1 MLLIDSSVWI
11 ELTRPGR
18 GDLHSRLVASN
29 QLPAITE
36 PILGEVL
43 AGARDVDAVEA
54 RLSAVNLRP
63 IDPGRDYRD
72 AAAIFRACRRQG
84 HTVRSLTDCLIAAV
98 AVRFGDTVAHRD
110 LDFERIAE
118 VSPLRTLYL
127 R

>member
-18 GDLHSRLVASN
+18 GDLHSRLLASN

-43 AGARDVDAVEA
+43 AGARDVEAVEA
-54 RLSAVNLRP
+54 RLSAVSLRSL
-63 IDPGRDYRD
+63 DPGRDYRH
-72 AAAIFRACRRQG
+72 AAALYRSCRRQG
-84 HTVRSLTDCLIAAV
+84 LTVRSLTDCVIASV

-110 LDFERIAE
+110 AGFERIAE
-118 VSPLRTLYL
+118 VAPLRTLDL